1 MGRQLGMR
9 RTVTG
14 LFFLFLLSPCFVQAQ
29 DVKTQAQDIKAWEL
43 KTAQFKEWLDLVQGD
58 TYKFWTRLDGTR
70 RPHKLYVGEGF
81 NKAELKDKEQFVEVF
96 SHYLAGHPE
105 KFMLIDLYDTGTGAA
120 IGEFGWGGFKLY
132 VTAPAQPVQAQP
144 VQTQT
149 EKQDKASTA
158 TSENAAAEVVDNK
171 TAVQH

>member
-9 RTVTG
+9 RIIVG
-14 LFFLFLLSPCFVQAQ
+14 LFLLFLLSPSLSQSQ
-29 DVKTQAQDIKAWEL
+29 DFKAWQL

-81 NKAELKDKEQFVEVF
+81 NKAALKDQEEFVEIF

-105 KFMLIDLYDTGTGAA
+105 KFILIDLYDAGTGAA
-120 IGEFGWGGFKLY
+120 IGEFGWGGFKLFGNG
-132 VTAPAQPVQAQP
+132 TSQAA
-144 VQTQT
+144 
-149 EKQDKASTA
+149 QDKSNTA
-158 TSENAAAEVVDNK
+158 IADNPDGTAARK
-171 TAVQH
+171 TAVTSK